1 MNVNIYYGGLSG
13 FHTILPD
20 TDDYM
25 PLVDLVIKDDAK
37 QREFKVDA
45 EGNRVRK
52 QEKIE
57 HYETVIA
64 FTEDYSSFSE
74 SFIESFVNL
83 LFRYEIDN
91 LYLQNPPNSI
101 AKRMMKYSSINF
113 TVKEHEYNTLLM
125 EYFRAFKS

>member
-45 EGNRVRK
+45 EGNRVRDRK
-52 QEKIE
+52 S
-57 HYETVIA
+57 TRLN
-64 FTEDYSSFSE
+64 SS
-74 SFIESFVNL
+74 
-83 LFRYEIDN
+83 
-91 LYLQNPPNSI
+91 
-101 AKRMMKYSSINF
+101 
-113 TVKEHEYNTLLM
+113 H
-125 EYFRAFKS
+125 